1 MKIKF
6 IISILLGYS
15 LVLNAS
21 VYNCNTTDDIISALK
36 IVKAGDEIIIDPGT
50 YISEGLYNSAYFYS
64 DANGTLNSPIVIKS
78 SSELIKPKLQGNDIQ
93 KGTVLRIIGDNWVI
107 ENLDFS
113 VGLKGLV
120 LDNSNNSA
128 IINCIVHK
136 IGNEAIHV
144 RDGSD
149 FTVIDN
155 CKIYDTGNVNSG
167 YGEGVYIGTD
177 RKDWGKFSSNCDN
190 TLITNCQIGPSVRAE
205 AIDIKEGTQNTT
217 VINNNFDGLG
227 ISGSNSAN
235 SFISVKGV
243 KTDIYNNVF
252 NANNELNLSNAIT
265 AVFRDTSLSGYKS
278 CIYNNVF
285 NMDGVQGN
293 MVQANNGTLDI
304 CAWDNVRNPK
314 GNNYSKKVLNY
325 KPTWYNN
332 EEVVV
337 YEDNFDTPK
346 FRFLGSV
353 LKNINIT
360 APKKGEVKLEIKPGT
375 TLPPYSP
382 IMYRFPSAI
391 DFSKSLKIVVRVKSS
406 ESFKLRFD
414 LHDGNKAT
422 NGKNGRI
429 SQTIPSGL
437 DKWTDLEFTYS
448 DEAFLDNGVNKSAI
462 GRINIQLDSGKENF
476 PSALYIDFIKIVE
489 ISTSEQEPQKETN
502 KDVVIKKYVI
512 LKMDDLRA
520 NNKLSYN
527 GSWQRFVNTIRN
539 HKIKAALGIV
549 GEDLLKASNKY
560 KDSLKSWHSSENFEI
575 WHHGWDHKRK
585 NHPPENINVGEFSGT
600 PYNFQ
605 KKHFEESMKYA
616 KSELGIE
623 MKTFG
628 APFNQTD
635 ETLTKVLKENPEI
648 KVWLYGKKNTTYS
661 GLVLSRGAKNRLESS
676 TGVVSFESF
685 LTSYE
690 SSKTPYIVL
699 QGHPG
704 KWDAQSFIEFDKVV
718 QYLKKIEV
726 TFMLPYQYYEEL
738 NKKIN

>member
-6 IISILLGYS
+6 IISILLGCS
-15 LVLNAS
+15 LLLNAS
-21 VYNCNTTDDIISALK
+21 VYNCKTTDDIISALK
-36 IVKAGDEIIIDPGT
+36 TVKAGDEIIIEPGT
-50 YISEGLYNSAYFYS
+50 YIKKSLYKSAYFYS

-78 SSELIKPKLQGNDIQ
+78 SSELIKPKLQGNDIK
-93 KGTVLRIIGDNWVI
+93 KGAVLRIIGDNWVI

-120 LDNSNNSA
+120 LDNSNNST
-128 IINCIVHK
+128 IINCNVHK

-149 FTVIDN
+149 FTVINN
-155 CKIYDTGNVNSG
+155 CKIYNTGNENSG
-167 YGEGVYIGTD
+167 YGEGIYIGTD
-177 RKDWGKFSSNCDN
+177 RKGWDKFNPNCDN
-190 TLITNCQIGPSVRAE
+190 TVIKNCEIGPSVRAE

-217 VINNNFDGLG
+217 INNNIFNGEG
-227 ISGSNSAN
+227 ISGSNSAS
-235 SFISVKGV
+235 SFISVKGA
-243 KTDIYNNVF
+243 KTNIFDNVF
-252 NANNELNLSNAIT
+252 YANNELNLSNAIT
-265 AVFRDTSLSGYKS
+265 AVFRDTPLSGYES
-278 CIYNNVF
+278 CIYNNIF

-293 MVQANNGTLDI
+293 MVQANNGTSDI

-337 YEDNFDTPK
+337 YEDNFDAAK
-346 FRFLGSV
+346 FRFLGSA
-353 LKNINIT
+353 LKNINIS
-360 APKKGEVKLEIKPGT
+360 APKKGEVKLEMKPGT

-422 NGKNGRI
+422 NGKNGRV

-448 DEAFLDNGVNKSAI
+448 DVAFLDNRVNKSGI
-462 GRINIQLDSGKENF
+462 ERINIQLDSGKENF
-476 PSALYIDFIKIVE
+476 PSALYIDFIRIIE
-489 ISTSEQEPQKETN
+489 TSTSRSIPTNDTKESTKVN
-502 KDVVIKKYVI
+502 KHVI

-520 NNKLSYN
+520 NKKLSYN
-527 GSWQRFVNTIRN
+527 DNWQRFVNTIRN

-549 GEDLLKASNKY
+549 GEDLPKASNKY
-560 KDSLKSWHSSENFEI
+560 KDSLMSWHSSENFEI

-585 NHPPENINVGEFSGT
+585 NHPPENSNVGEFSGT
-600 PYNFQ
+600 PYGFQ
-605 KKHFEESMKYA
+605 KEHFERSIKYA
-616 KSELGIE
+616 KSELGID

-635 ETLTKVLKENPEI
+635 ETFAKVLEENPEI

-685 LTSYE
+685 LTAYE

-704 KWDAQSFIEFDKVV
+704 KWDEQSFIEFDKVI